1 MLGFHAKL
9 APGFD
14 PANLTPDGEEIL
26 SVRWFTRE
34 ELAASLETLILPGP
48 VSIARAMIE
57 HWMGETLDQDITWL
71 GTR

>member
-9 APGFD
+9 APGAD
-14 PANLTPDGEEIL
+14 AENLTPDGEEIL
-26 SVRWFTRE
+26 AVRWFTRD
-34 ELAASLETLILPGP
+34 ELRAATETIILPAP

-57 HWMGETLDQDITWL
+57 HWLGETLDQDVTWL